1 MDERPMTLDIRVGAG
16 PDADTEEVAETTL
29 QLRHELLDLEVD
41 AVELPSGG
49 EAPPGSRGV
58 ELAALGAL
66 LVTVSQS
73 QLLAPVIAAIRAW
86 VDGRPQRSIRLE
98 LDGDVLELSGVSS
111 TEQRRLTEA
120 WLRRHTSP

>member
-16 PDADTEEVAETTL
+16 PDADAEEVAETTL
-29 QLRHELLDLEVD
+29 QLRHELLDLDVD

-98 LDGDVLELSGVSS
+98 LDGDVLELSGVSPK
-111 TEQRRLTEA
+111 EQRRLTEE
-120 WLRRHTSP
+120 WLRRHASQ